1 VELMLGGSVDVGINA
16 LFCRETAV
24 RCQLPD
30 TGWWL
35 SAKLTPE
42 ELTS

>member
-1 VELMLGGSVDVGINA
+1 MLGGSVDVGINA
-16 LFCRETAV
+16 LFDLETAV

-30 TGWWL
+30 TGWWV
-35 SAKLTPE
+35 SAKLTPA